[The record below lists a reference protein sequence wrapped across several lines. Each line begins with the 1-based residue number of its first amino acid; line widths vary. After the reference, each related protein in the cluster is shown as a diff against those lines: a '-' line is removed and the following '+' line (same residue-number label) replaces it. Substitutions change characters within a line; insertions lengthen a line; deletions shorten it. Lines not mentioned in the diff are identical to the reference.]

1 MNFVVQNLFAGL
13 QVSRPSKDRVVHVF
27 DVDDTL
33 TCKPDGFDNTGM
45 TRDTFFDAA
54 RSFAPDA
61 SVLSL
66 LRLLKAK
73 GDAIAIAT
81 ARPPER
87 LQETMERLDKHNVPY
102 DQVQHS
108 SSSEPSGV
116 VKQERLLRCQQDYQM
131 VGTLFD
137 DSPFNIEGARLQGI
151 DAVHLRTNQSYWN
164 AHPEYIYKV
173 SL

>member
-1 MNFVVQNLFAGL
+1 MNFVVKNLFAGL

-81 ARPPER
+81 ARPLER
-87 LQETMERLDKHNVPY
+87 LEETAQWLLRHDIYFDFLALSNDCE
-102 DQVQHS
+102 S
-108 SSSEPSGV
+108 SAIT
-116 VKQERLLRCQQDYQM
+116 KQEVIQYLQSAYRM
-131 VGTLFD
+131 VGTLVD
-137 DSPFNIEGARLQGI
+137 DSPYNCEGARLQGVETI
-151 DAVHLRTNQSYWN
+151 HVTKNCEYW
-164 AHPEYIYKV
+164 ASHPELVYKYC
-173 SL
+173 

>member
-1 MNFVVQNLFAGL
+1 MNFVVKNLFAGL

-33 TCKPDGFDNTGM
+33 TCKPDGFDNTGL

-66 LRLLKAK
+66 LRLLKSK

-81 ARPPER
+81 ARPLER
-87 LQETMERLDKHNVPY
+87 LEETAQWLLRHDIYFDFLALSNDCE
-102 DQVQHS
+102 S
-108 SSSEPSGV
+108 SAIT
-116 VKQERLLRCQQDYQM
+116 KQEVIQYLQSAYRL

-137 DSPFNIEGARLQGI
+137 DSQYNCAGARLQGV
-151 DAVHLRTNQSYWN
+151 DAVHLTTNCEYWDS
-164 AHPEYIYKV
+164 HPETVYKYC
-173 SL
+173 